1 MSSQIRNIAN
11 AERSLRSRLP
21 TLVLS
26 GACCE
31 PCRTRP
37 EQLIRFEELTLRAIG
52 ARVDPNGW
60 ILALEAHRAYEQR
73 EKMSRTR

>member
-60 ILALEAHRAYEQR
+60 ILALEAHRADEQR